1 MRYQYNYSFLEK
13 WMNVNGK
20 ISVDTILQAIGS
32 TSNNS
37 LRLWAKGK
45 NPMPVTSI
53 MRFCNTFQVPISA
66 FFFDKDSG
74 DVSTAPFV
82 VPEAT
87 DQFEPDSGYVTKRQ
101 QGSRGLFDPLD
112 VTCIPSKVPGLVTP
126 ASQETETTTEPDD
139 VHATKATEI
148 DNTSIQELLDL
159 EAKHSLQRDKLL
171 DIINKQQ
178 EQIYALTQQIIAI
191 NTTQKYQ
198 IQQHGYRDIA
208 AEPETKL

>member
-13 WMNVNGK
+13 WMNENGK
-20 ISVDTILQAIGS
+20 ISVNTILQAIGS

-45 NPMPVTSI
+45 SPMPVTSI

-66 FFFDKDSG
+66 FFFDKDSE

-87 DQFEPDSGYVTKRQ
+87 DQFEPDGGYVTTRQ
-101 QGSRGLFDPLD
+101 QGSRGLFNPLN

-139 VHATKATEI
+139 VHTTKATEI
-148 DNTSIQELLDL
+148 DNTSIQALLDL